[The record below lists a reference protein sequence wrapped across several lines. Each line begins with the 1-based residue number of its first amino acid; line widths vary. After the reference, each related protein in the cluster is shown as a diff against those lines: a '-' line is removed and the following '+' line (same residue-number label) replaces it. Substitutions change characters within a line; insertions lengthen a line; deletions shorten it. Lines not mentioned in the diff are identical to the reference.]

1 MKIGIWICLVVWGLP
16 GSAQRTIRKDQ
27 MKFSLSGLFIQ
38 GHTLS
43 FEMEMSN
50 HSLLGYTP
58 QYIKFFI
65 RERHIA
71 SRTAVQ
77 EREIQT
83 LVPVSCP
90 EISADST
97 QHFVYNF
104 YQFTIPNTKEL
115 VITVKEKNGSRDLA
129 IHISG
134 HRLLKMIRVKK

>member
-1 MKIGIWICLVVWGLP
+1 MKTGIWICLMAFVLQ

-27 MKFSLSGLFIQ
+27 MKFSLSGLFIE

-43 FEMEMSN
+43 FDMAIAN

-77 EREIQT
+77 ERELQT
-83 LVPVSCP
+83 LVPVITQ
-90 EISADST
+90 EITADSA
-97 QHFVYNF
+97 QNFVYYF

-115 VITVKEKNGSRDLA
+115 VIMVKEKYGARDLA

-134 HRLLKMIRVKK
+134 HKLLKMIRIKK